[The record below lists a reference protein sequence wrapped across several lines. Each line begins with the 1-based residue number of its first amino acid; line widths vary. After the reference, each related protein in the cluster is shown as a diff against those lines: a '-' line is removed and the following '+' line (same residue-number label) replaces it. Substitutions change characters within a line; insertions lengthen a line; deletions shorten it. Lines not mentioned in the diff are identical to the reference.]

1 MTGIFIPI
9 EILSDLNL
17 NLQEK
22 LILSL
27 IKITNNCYQTNQ
39 SIGQLVGLSK
49 GRVSA
54 IISSLVG
61 KGYVEL
67 ELHYKANSKQVDT
80 RILRLKDAIQ
90 KAQEVIKKAVSKA
103 KELKQG
109 YSTTKTTVGTQ
120 EVDQLTFGQSQ
131 YKTSPSG
138 YNSVYKSPYKKADKR
153 ARFNNI
159 ASHNWD
165 FDKLELLEQDYIES
179 KLEEEFDLEKLQ
191 SRLKNRGGSL
201 R

>member
-9 EILSDLNL
+9 EILSDTNL

-54 IISSLVG
+54 IISSLVA

-80 RILRLKDAIQ
+80 RILRLKKAIQ
-90 KAQEVIKKAVSKA
+90 KAQESIKKCISKA
-103 KELKQG
+103 KQLKEG
-109 YSTTKTTVGTQ
+109 YTSTTTTVGTQ
-120 EVDQLTFGQSQ
+120 QVEQVTFSNEHYKKTTTMQ
-131 YKTSPSG
+131 YVA
-138 YNSVYKSPYKKADKR
+138 NKADKR
-153 ARFNNI
+153 ARFNCINRDDGDY
-159 ASHNWD
+159 SL
-165 FDKLELLEQDYIES
+165 DKLALYEQLEADLIEQ
-179 KLEEEFDLEKLQ
+179 EAH
-191 SRLKNRGGSL
+191 RMRRG
-201 R
+201 

>member
-9 EILSDLNL
+9 EILTDTNL
-17 NLQEK
+17 NIQEK

-54 IISSLVG
+54 IISSLVA

-80 RILRLKDAIQ
+80 RILRLKRTVEKIQ
-90 KAQEVIKKAVSKA
+90 ETIKKVVSNA
-103 KELKQG
+103 KNKSKEIKSD
-109 YSTTKTTVGTQ
+109 YVSVETTVGTATVQ
-120 EVDQLTFGQSQ
+120 QQSFSN
-131 YKTSPSG
+131 KF
-138 YNSVYKSPYKKADKR
+138 YKKTDKK

-159 ASHNWD
+159 AQHNWD
-165 FDKLELLEQDYIES
+165 MNELERLEQERNYTLSD
-179 KLEEEFDLEKLQ
+179 
-191 SRLKNRGGSL
+191 
-201 R
+201 